1 MAKTAKRPAKAPPPP
16 KRALRPVLLAAG
28 LALYWFV
35 EYQDAGNAGDA
46 PVWGYATVLAVRLLA
61 DFVAAW
67 VIVSALQLA
76 VALSRLGASHLRGW
90 WLQQAS
96 R

>member
-1 MAKTAKRPAKAPPPP
+1 MAKTAKRLAKPPPQP
-16 KRALRPVLLAAG
+16 KGALRPVLLAAG

-35 EYQDAGNAGDA
+35 EYQDPASASDA
-46 PVWGYATVLAVRLLA
+46 PVWGYGLALGVRLLA

-67 VIVSALQLA
+67 VAVSALQLA
-76 VALSRLGASHLRGW
+76 VALSRLGASYLRGW
-90 WLQQAS
+90 WLLQAG